1 MCRAADRRDTV
12 FCMTGIYLGV
22 DPGLNGAIALLVPAE
37 RWMRTM
43 DIPTHTVTVGGKQRK
58 RLDARKLENEL
69 KALVG
74 SSRITLAAVEDVHSM
89 PKQGVA
95 SAFSFGFVA
104 GAIQQ
109 ALTAREVPI
118 TLVAPA
124 SWKRFLEVP
133 ANKDAARRRASQLLP
148 FAAELWPLAK
158 HDGRAEASLLAY
170 YGSLLYAATFT

>member
-1 MCRAADRRDTV
+1 
-12 FCMTGIYLGV
+12 MTEIYLGV
-22 DPGLNGAIALLVPAE
+22 DPGLSGAIALYAPIDRSV
-37 RWMRTM
+37 RVF
-43 DIPTHTVTVGGKQRK
+43 DIPTHAVMIGGKQRK
-58 RLDARKLENEL
+58 RLDARKLDHEL

-74 SSRITLAAVEDVHSM
+74 SSRLALAAVEDVHSM

-109 ALTAREVPI
+109 CLVSHDVPF
-118 TLVAPA
+118 TLVEPSA
-124 SWKRFLEVP
+124 WKRFLSVP

-148 FAAELWPLAK
+148 FGADLWPLAK
-158 HDGRAEASLLAY
+158 HDGRAEAALLAY

>member
-1 MCRAADRRDTV
+1 
-12 FCMTGIYLGV
+12 MTDIYLGV
-22 DPGLNGAIALLVPAE
+22 DPGLSGAIALFVPGD
-37 RWMRTM
+37 RMLQTI
-43 DIPTHTVTVGGKQRK
+43 DIPTYTVTIGGKQRK
-58 RLDARKLENEL
+58 RLDARKLENDL

-109 ALTAREVPI
+109 SLTGHGVPM
-118 TLVAPA
+118 TLVEPS
-124 SWKRFLEVP
+124 SWKRFLNVP

-148 FAAELWPLAK
+148 FGAYMWPLAK
-158 HDGRAEASLLAY
+158 HDGRAEAALIAY
-170 YGSLLYAATFT
+170 YGSLLYAATFA

>member
-1 MCRAADRRDTV
+1 
-12 FCMTGIYLGV
+12 MTGIYLGV
-22 DPGLNGAIALLVPAE
+22 DPGLNGAIAFFVPSDRAL
-37 RWMRTM
+37 RVV
-43 DIPTHTVTVGGKQRK
+43 DIPTHVVTIGGKQRK

-109 ALTAREVPI
+109 SLTAHDVPI
-118 TLVAPA
+118 TLVEP
-124 SWKRFLEVP
+124 SNWKRFLNVP

-148 FAAELWPLAK
+148 FGADLWPLAK

-170 YGSLLYAATFT
+170 YGSLLYAATFA

>member
-1 MCRAADRRDTV
+1 
-12 FCMTGIYLGV
+12 MTGIYLGV
-22 DPGLNGAIALLVPAE
+22 DPGLNGAIAIYMPAD
-37 RWMRTM
+37 RRLRVV
-43 DIPTHTVTVGGKQRK
+43 DIPTHTVKISGKQRK
-58 RLDARKLENEL
+58 RLDARRLENEL

-109 ALTAREVPI
+109 ALTAHDIPI
-118 TLVAPA
+118 TLVEPA
-124 SWKRFLEVP
+124 SWKRFLRVP

-148 FAAELWPLAK
+148 FGADLWPLAK
-158 HDGRAEASLLAY
+158 HDGRAEAALLAH